1 MSTIPYYTQNFLIF
15 PHDISWTEQNIDYDI
30 FNRLCETKSQIKHI
44 MYCISYICNM
54 YTHSSQIDDEMF
66 ILEY

>member
-44 MYCISYICNM
+44 MYCISYI
-54 YTHSSQIDDEMF
+54 
-66 ILEY
+66 